1 MWSWANIVAGALK
14 LLNAL
19 ADYFGRK
26 QLLDAGRDQQRA
38 DNLTEQQ
45 SKVRDANQAAI
56 RRRTDPEYD
65 DRLRDKYARD

>member
-1 MWSWANIVAGALK
+1 MKWANVLAGALK

-19 ADYFGRK
+19 ATIFERK

-38 DNLTEQQ
+38 DDLTED
-45 SKVRDANQAAI
+45 SRKVKDANQEPI

-65 DRLRDKYARD
+65 SRLRDKYARD